1 VSAETER
8 SVVSANAG
16 FPPVSCHIDACQPLP
31 REFYDPSAEV
41 VAPLLLGHWLV
52 RNTPEGPSGGL
63 IVETEAYLA
72 EDPACHGY
80 KRETSRNRAM
90 YGPPGHAYVYFIY
103 GNHWCFNAV
112 CRPAG
117 VAEAVLVRAIEPHF
131 GLEWMRSHRRTGK
144 VPELTNGP
152 AKLCAALEIDRRFDG
167 ADLCDPGSLMYLAA
181 NPQRDAVIGSLGPV
195 IVTSR
200 VGITQAA
207 EWPLRFYLDGS
218 KCVSRRVQNRRHN
231 SA

>member
-1 VSAETER
+1 MDR
-8 SVVSANAG
+8 W
-16 FPPVSCHIDACQPLP
+16 QPLP
-31 REFYDPSAEV
+31 REFYEPSAEV

-72 EDPACHGY
+72 NDPACHGY
-80 KRETSRNRAM
+80 KRQTPRNRAM

-117 VAEAVLVRAIEPHF
+117 VAEAVLVRAIEPEF
-131 GLEWMRSHRRTGK
+131 GLEWMRLHRRAAKGS
-144 VPELTNGP
+144 ELTNGP
-152 AKLCAALEIDRRFDG
+152 AKLCAALEIDGRFDG
-167 ADLCDPGSLMYLAA
+167 ADLCDGRSLVYLAA
-181 NPQRDAVIGSLGPV
+181 SPERKAVMDRLGPV
-195 IVTSR
+195 VATSR

-207 EWPLRFYLDGS
+207 DWPLRFYLEGS
-218 KCVSRRVQNRRHN
+218 KYVSRRAQNRR
-231 SA
+231 